1 MVAVKHAL
9 SVDAPLER
17 AFAVFTEGFGR
28 WWPAT
33 HHIGKSELIDAVIE
47 PCSGGRWYEK
57 NADGSECEWGHVIA
71 WEPPRRLLLA
81 WQLDADWRYDPEL
94 ITEVE
99 VRFEADGERTRV
111 TFEHRHLERM
121 GERAEEV
128 RRAVDSPEG
137 WHGILERYAEAAGAR

>member
-1 MVAVKHAL
+1 MVAVKHTL
-9 SVDAPLER
+9 SVAAPLER

-33 HHIGKSELIDAVIE
+33 HHIGKSDLVDAVIE
-47 PCSGGRWYEK
+47 PRTGGRWYER
-57 NADGSECEWGHVIA
+57 NADGSECDWGHVIA
-71 WEPPRRLLLA
+71 WEPPQRVLLA

-99 VRFEADGERTRV
+99 VRFEAAGERTRV

-137 WHGILERYAEAAGAR
+137 WHGILERYAAAAGAR